1 MARSGGNSG
10 IQFGYKLMTETTG
23 PRELV
28 RNAKLAEDAGFDFVG
43 LSDHYLP
50 WLESHGHSP
59 FAWSVLGAIAAGT
72 ERVGIATGLTCPI
85 IRYHPTIIAQAA
97 ATIGVMSEGRFTLAI
112 GAGERLNEHVVG
124 YGWPHVDHRHGML
137 REAVEI
143 MRGLWEGKLYSFSG
157 DYYEVESARVYD
169 LPDEPVPIVVG
180 ISGQKSA
187 TLAAELGAGIMTVDP
202 DPEPVKIWQS
212 AGGEGPRYIEISC
225 AYAESAEE
233 GLQIAHKYMRFGA
246 LGWEVAAEL
255 PGVKGFESATKF
267 VKPEDLKDSTPHGP
281 DPEPYIQAVQKAIE
295 AGFDHIVLLGAG
307 PDQDAFIRFFE
318 QTLAAE
324 LRGLSG
330 MNAAGGKAKAS
341 AQDKRSGKRKSSAA
355 AKRK

>member
-1 MARSGGNSG
+1 MARSGGQSG
-10 IQFGYKLMTETTG
+10 FQLGYKLMSETTG

-28 RNAKLAEDAGFDFVG
+28 RNAKLAEDAGFDFVA

-59 FAWSVLGAIAAGT
+59 FAWSVLGAIAEGT

-85 IRYHPTIIAQAA
+85 IRYHPTLIAQAA
-97 ATIGVMSEGRFTLAI
+97 ATVGVMSEGRFTLAL

-157 DYYEVESARVYD
+157 DYYEVETARVYD
-169 LPDEPVPIVVG
+169 LPDEPVPIVIG

-187 TLAAELGAGIMTVDP
+187 TLAAELGAGIMTVDA
-202 DPEPVKIWQS
+202 DPEPVKTWQS
-212 AGGEGPRYIEISC
+212 AGGEGPRYIEVSC
-225 AYAESAEE
+225 AYAKSAEDA
-233 GLQIAHKYMRFGA
+233 LQTAHKYLRFGA

-255 PGVKGFESATKF
+255 PGVKSFESATKF
-267 VKPEDLKDSTPHGP
+267 VKPEDLKDSIPHGP
-281 DPEPYIQAVQKAIE
+281 DPEPYVQAVRKAID
-295 AGFDHIVLLGAG
+295 AGFDHVVLMGAG
-307 PDQDAFIRFFE
+307 PDQAGFIRFYE
-318 QTLAAE
+318 QTLAPE
-324 LRGLSG
+324 LRGLKAKGNS
-330 MNAAGGKAKAS
+330 AGKAKTS
-341 AQDKRSGKRKSSAA
+341 GQDKGKGKPKTVARK
-355 AKRK
+355 R

>member
-1 MARSGGNSG
+1 MARSGGKSG
-10 IQFGYKLMTETTG
+10 IRFGYKLMSETTG

-85 IRYHPTIIAQAA
+85 IRYHPTLIAQAA
-97 ATIGVMSEGRFTLAI
+97 ATIGVMSEGRFTLAL

-124 YGWPHVDHRHGML
+124 YGWPHVNHRHGML

-143 MRGLWEGKLYSFSG
+143 MRGLWEGQLYSFSG

-169 LPDEPVPIVVG
+169 LPEAPVPIVIG

-187 TLAAELGAGIMTVDP
+187 TLAAELETGIMTVDA
-202 DPEPVKIWQS
+202 DLEPVKVWRS
-212 AGGEGPRYIEISC
+212 AGGEGARYIEISC
-225 AYAESAEE
+225 AYAQSKQEA
-233 GLQIAHKYMRFGA
+233 LRTAHRYLRFGA

-267 VKPEDLKDSTPHGP
+267 IKPEDLKDSIPHGP
-281 DPEPYIQAVQKAIE
+281 DPEPYVQAVQKAID
-295 AGFDHIVLLGAG
+295 AGFDHVVLLGAG
-307 PDQDAFIRFFE
+307 PDQDGFIRFFE
-318 QTLAAE
+318 QTLASE
-324 LRGLSG
+324 LRGLKPKIG
-330 MNAAGGKAKAS
+330 AGGAAKTA
-341 AQDKRSGKRKSSAA
+341 AQDKRNSKNGTKK
-355 AKRK
+355 K